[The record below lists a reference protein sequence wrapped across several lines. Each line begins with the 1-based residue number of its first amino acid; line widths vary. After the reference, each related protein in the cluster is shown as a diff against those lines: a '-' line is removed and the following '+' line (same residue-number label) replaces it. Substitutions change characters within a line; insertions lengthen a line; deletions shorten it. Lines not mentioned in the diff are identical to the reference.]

1 MSASDKL
8 KSKLEPAWKLLV
20 VSAAGGAVVAGMAIP
35 ALGGLAM
42 ASRSAISDYDALP
55 IELRTEV
62 LPQRTY
68 MLDNQ
73 GKRFAT
79 LYKENRVVV
88 PLKKISPLLQK
99 ASIATED
106 ARFYE
111 HNGVDPR
118 GALRA
123 LAANSQ
129 SGDVA
134 QGSSTITMQYVRN
147 LLITNA
153 TDKEK
158 VENARARGGIQGMTR
173 KVQEMRYAMSL
184 ERNMTKDQILEGY
197 LNIAYFGSG
206 AYGAEAASKRYFSKN
221 ASELNLP
228 QAALLAGLVQRP
240 VGYDPT
246 LNPRLAKVRRD
257 VVIDRM
263 RSLNMISA
271 AEAAKAKRTSI
282 KSNLDVT
289 EISNGCAESKYPFY
303 CDYVLNQLKQNPAL
317 GKDEKERTATLER
330 GGFNIHTALDR
341 KIQDSGQRAI
351 ERRIPK
357 DDSSKKAGALA
368 VVEPG
373 TGKVLA
379 LAQNRDWGTKGRG
392 KTTYNYAVNQ
402 SDGGTIGMQAGST
415 FKIFTLAAA
424 LENDQNPRDRIYS
437 PARTTFG
444 PGRWGCGDKGDM
456 FPSYTVNNSTSSGTM
471 DMFTGTAYSVNTYF
485 VELERRA
492 GLCRTVNVAERMG
505 VRMGDG
511 SKLPR
516 VPSFTLGSV
525 EVSPLSV
532 ANAYATM
539 AAHGIY
545 CRPHGV
551 DSVTNLDGSTQFKD
565 TGSCRRAVSRDVA
578 DATTA
583 ILTNVI
589 DGNIGGRTGRAMSL
603 GTDAAGK
610 TGTTDSNAAVWFA
623 GYTPNTAAA
632 VWVGDPRGGFKYP
645 MQNISINGQFYGR
658 VHGSSLPGPIW
669 REAMEAAIDERGRE
683 KFDLDAKHGLTQA
696 RGGGSSSDNNDDQRS
711 NGGYFGGFFFG
722 R

>member
-1 MSASDKL
+1 MNNQGKL
-8 KSKLEPAWKLLV
+8 KSKFESAKKLLA
-20 VSAAGGAVVAGMAIP
+20 VSVIGGVVVAGMTVP

-42 ASRSAISDYDALP
+42 ASRSAISDYEALP

-68 MLDNQ
+68 MLDNK

-79 LYKENRVVV
+79 LYKENRVMV

-106 ARFYE
+106 ARFYQ

-118 GALRA
+118 GAMRA

-129 SGDVA
+129 SGDVT

-153 TDKEK
+153 SDKDK
-158 VENARARGGIQGMTR
+158 VENARARGGIQGITR
-173 KVQEMRYAMSL
+173 KVQEMRYAMSI
-184 ERNMTKDQILEGY
+184 ERSMTKDQILEGY

-221 ASELNLP
+221 ASDLNLP

-246 LNPRLAKVRRD
+246 LNPSLAKVRRD

-263 RSLNMISA
+263 RSQNMITAS
-271 AEAAKAKRTSI
+271 EAAKAKRTSI
-282 KSNLDVT
+282 KSNLNVT
-289 EISNGCAESKYPFY
+289 KNTNGCAESEFPFY
-303 CDYVLNQLKQNPAL
+303 CDYVLTQLKQNPAL
-317 GKDEKERTATLER
+317 GKNEAERTAALER
-330 GGFNIHTALDR
+330 GGFNIETALDR
-341 KIQDSGQRAI
+341 RIQESGERAI

-357 DDSSKKAGALA
+357 DDYSKKAGALA

-373 TGKVLA
+373 TGKVMA

-402 SDGGTIGMQAGST
+402 ADGGTIGMQAGST

-424 LENDQNPRDRIYS
+424 LEKDNNPRDSIYS
-437 PARTTFG
+437 PPRNTFG
-444 PGRWGCGDKGDM
+444 PGRWGCGDNGDM

-471 DMFTGTAYSVNTYF
+471 NMLTGTAYSVNTYF
-485 VELERRA
+485 VELQRRA
-492 GLCRTVNVAERMG
+492 GLCRTVGVAERMG
-505 VRMGDG
+505 VTMGDG

-539 AAHGIY
+539 AAHGMY

-551 DSVTNLDGSTQFKD
+551 DSVTTLGGTSLFKD

-589 DGNIGGRTGRAMSL
+589 DGNISGRTGSQMSL

-645 MQNISINGQFYGR
+645 MRNISINGRYYDR

-669 REAMEAAIDERGRE
+669 KDMMETAIDERGRE
-683 KFDLDAKHGLTQA
+683 SFDLDAKYDLQPA
-696 RGGGSSSDNNDDQRS
+696 RGGRSSSSN
-711 NGGYFGGFFFG
+711 NGGYGFFG